1 MISVLDIQQ
10 KALKILLKD
19 TFSLIYDKQY
29 KAYSALAK
37 ENAILHNMR
46 YPERILFFTYGGDI
60 YPNCTPNGT
69 PVNKLIVLAPFLHHS
84 LFTKRKEIADLLDHS
99 QYNSIRNFF
108 IAVLKESNYGI
119 VLNTF
124 LPNVLINVLQKELD
138 KNEYL
143 VLNYGD
149 ALEPGTTGL
158 SGFKTTVEETKQHIE
173 NIHQHYDKTK
183 EQLKNILMERFLLQ

>member
-19 TFSLIYDKQY
+19 TFSLIHDKQY

-46 YPERILFFTYGGDI
+46 YPERILFFTYKGDT

-69 PVNKLIVLAPFLHHS
+69 PVNKLKVHAPFLHYS
-84 LFTKRKEIADLLDHS
+84 LFTKRKEIEDLLDHS

-108 IAVLKESNYGI
+108 ISVLKESNYGI
-119 VLNTF
+119 VLNAF
-124 LPNVLINVLQKELD
+124 LPNVLINTLQKELD

-158 SGFKTTVEETKQHIE
+158 SGFKTTVEETKQRIE
-173 NIHQHYDKTK
+173 NIHQHYGKTE
-183 EQLKNILMERFLLQ
+183 EQLKNVLMERFLLQ